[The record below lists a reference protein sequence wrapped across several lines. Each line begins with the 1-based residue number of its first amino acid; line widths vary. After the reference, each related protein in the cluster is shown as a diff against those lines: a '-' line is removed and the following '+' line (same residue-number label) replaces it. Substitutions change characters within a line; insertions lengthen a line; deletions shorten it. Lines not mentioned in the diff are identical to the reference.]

1 MSAPTTAAGVPFVD
15 LGAAH
20 AELAPRIL
28 DDIADLIQSGA
39 FTNGPAVQSFEH
51 EWAAFCGTA
60 AAVGVGS
67 GLAGLRLALQAARI
81 GPGDEVIAP
90 AHTFVA
96 TVEAI
101 TQAGADP
108 VLVDVTEDD
117 GTMDVAAAAASVTA
131 RTRALL
137 PVHLYGH
144 MADMRSILHIGA
156 RAGAAVFED
165 ACQAHGA
172 ARDGLAA
179 GAAGLAGAFSF
190 YPAKNLGA
198 FGDAG
203 AVVTDDPGVAQRI
216 RVLRQ
221 HGETSKY
228 HHAVEGDTARLDT
241 IQAMVLRRKLPLL
254 AGWNRQRRAAAA
266 LYAEALAGV
275 GDLELPRTAPGST
288 PVWHLYVVRTERRDA
303 LAAHLA
309 ARGVA
314 TGMHYPEPVH
324 LTPAYR
330 RLGHRPGAF
339 PASERYAARCLSL
352 PIYPGISE
360 GQIGHVAD
368 AVEGFFRY
376 GG

>member
-28 DDIADLIQSGA
+28 DDIADLIQTGA

-51 EWAAFCGTA
+51 EWAAYCGTA

-81 GPGDEVIAP
+81 GPGAEVIVP

-96 TVEAI
+96 SVEAI
-101 TQAGADP
+101 TQAGATP
-108 VLVDVTEDD
+108 VLVDVTETD
-117 GTMDVAAAAASVTA
+117 GTMDVAAAAAAVTS

-144 MADMRSILHIGA
+144 MADMRGLLRVGA
-156 RAGAAVFED
+156 GAGAAVFED

-172 ARDGLAA
+172 ARDGLGA

-203 AVVTDDPGVAQRI
+203 AVATDDAGLAQRV

-228 HHAVEGDTARLDT
+228 RHAVEGDTARLDT
-241 IQAMVLRRKLPLL
+241 IQAIVLRRKLPLL
-254 AGWNRQRRAAAA
+254 SGWNRQRRAAAA
-266 LYAEALAGV
+266 LYAEALAGI
-275 GDLELPRTAPGST
+275 GDLVLPGVAPGST
-288 PVWHLYVVRTERRDA
+288 PVWHLYVVRTARREA

-309 ARGVA
+309 SRGIA

-330 RLGHRPGAF
+330 SLGHRPGAF
-339 PASERYAARCLSL
+339 PVSERYAARCLSL
-352 PIYPGISE
+352 PMYPGITE
-360 GQIGHVAD
+360 GQIGYVAD
-368 AVEGFFRY
+368 AVESFFHD
-376 GG
+376 GW